1 MCNILAIISQI
12 GDLQIEKIILDFF
25 LGSAASLPV
34 YLPII
39 GLQVEHDN

>member
-12 GDLQIEKIILDFF
+12 GDLQIEKIIF